1 MNPLRSL
8 LFNIAFNLWTAVAL
22 ILGWPVLLLPYP
34 ATYWFGR
41 QWVRVSLWLLRHL
54 VGLDHRVLG
63 LEHARRGPAIYAV
76 KHQSS
81 WDTLVFALLLHHPAY
96 VLKRELL
103 FLPLFGLYLLSAGMI
118 PVDRSGR
125 ATALK
130 RMLAAARR
138 RRDQGRDLL
147 IFPEGTRVPP
157 GAHQP
162 YHPGIAALY
171 SQLDLP
177 VVPVALNSGLFWGRR
192 SFNKKPGRITLE
204 FLPAIPPGLPRRAFM
219 AELETRLEGAS
230 RRLAEAPAAAGGG
243 PP

>member
-1 MNPLRSL
+1 MTALRSL
-8 LFNIAFNLWTAVAL
+8 LFNVAFNLWTALVL
-22 ILGWPVLLLPYP
+22 ILGWPVLLLPHG

-41 QWVRVSLWLLRHL
+41 QWVRVSLWLLKRL

-81 WDTLVFALLLHHPAY
+81 WDTLVFALLLHQPAY

-125 ATALK
+125 AAALR

-147 IFPEGTRVPP
+147 IYPEGTRVAP
-157 GAHQP
+157 GARRP
-162 YHPGIAALY
+162 YHPGVAALY
-171 SQLDLP
+171 GQLDLP

-192 SFNKKPGRITLE
+192 SFNKRPGTITLE

-219 AELETRLEGAS
+219 AELEKRLEGAS
-230 RRLAEAPAAAGGG
+230 RRLAGLPATEGGS
-243 PP
+243 P